1 MKDLVLQYEDDA
13 TYVAWFLANVG
24 APARFL
30 RGAIY
35 QHPVVQ
41 PMLDWDSDRGIAPIN
56 YEGRSRAR
64 KGKTANKPARGT
76 PAPNWGLEMK
86 DRRAAGGQRR
96 DDRYVNTLHALL
108 LSQQA
113 WNTELRSSNPRAT
126 ARLVASHFA
135 ISRADCHVRLMG
147 GGAVV
152 FYCAFGRI
160 LWKAG

>member
-13 TYVAWFLANVG
+13 TYVAWFLDAVG

-41 PMLDWDSDRGIAPIN
+41 PLLDWDSDRGIAPIN
-56 YEGRSRAR
+56 YEGRTRAR
-64 KGKTANKPARGT
+64 KGKVANKPARGT

-86 DRRAAGGQRR
+86 DRRAAGGEC
-96 DDRYVNTLHALL
+96 YVKILHALL

-113 WNTELRSSNPRAT
+113 WNAELHSSNPT
-126 ARLVASHFA
+126 GIARMVAAALTSGRDSVTLSVNNSVYF
-135 ISRADCHVRLMG
+135 RVT
-147 GGAVV
+147 
-152 FYCAFGRI
+152 FYRAFGRI